1 MIKRELTN
9 TYLSSFDL
17 LTEALYL
24 CWSNS
29 FSYETNTLDKRKLK
43 DQIRSYGFYDHKY
56 AARKEIPINFIN
68 NFEFKTLIWV
78 NHFSDAV
85 NQDELCEYIELYK
98 QVIDE
103 VENNLFQLKNRDERI
118 AYANILLRNFDK
130 SHIHKRKVDVAERNR
145 LYKENF
151 EVILDRK
158 FLSEDGVSIQDNEC
172 SRTYPNYD
180 LTARLINHFDFI
192 DKLIELFY
200 CFEVD
205 LISLANQSKHNLYI
219 FNDSQSYNL
228 NCCDLKK
235 MSSNSPF
242 ENAKCKS
249 CKKHCCK
256 KSDCH
261 KIETT
266 INKDEPVYHIHEY
279 KQDIHPKFNSTLSD
293 DCLIKIMHYLSN
305 KNKLINANIDT
316 WLYWFNRKYIKVP
329 EPLKWN
335 SSPTM
340 LSNIIQQLCGESIST
355 IVKNAFCTKTYVK
368 PTKHKYERSRM
379 HKEIEQIIIISKQK
393 K

>member
-1 MIKRELTN
+1 MSFFYLHKTYYNYLQTIEIINMIKRELTN

-43 DQIRSYGFYDHKY
+43 EQILSYGFYDHKY

-78 NHFSDAV
+78 NRFSDAV
-85 NQDELCEYIELYK
+85 NQDELCEYVELYK

-130 SHIHKRKVDVAERNR
+130 GHIHRRKVDVAERNR
-145 LYKENF
+145 LYKETF
-151 EVILDRK
+151 EVILDRE
-158 FLSEDGVSIQDNEC
+158 FLSEDAASIQDDEC
-172 SRTYPNYD
+172 SDPYLNFN
-180 LTARLINHFDFI
+180 LTARLINHLDFI
-192 DKLIELFY
+192 DKLIELFS
-200 CFEVD
+200 CFEID
-205 LISLANQSKHNLYI
+205 LISLAKKYKHNLYI
-219 FNDSQSYNL
+219 FDT
-228 NCCDLKK
+228 DKR
-235 MSSNSPF
+235 
-242 ENAKCKS
+242 E
-249 CKKHCCK
+249 
-256 KSDCH
+256 
-261 KIETT
+261 IESKGEPEST
-266 INKDEPVYHIHEY
+266 INILSLIEKNNFKDTIL
-279 KQDIHPKFNSTLSD
+279 PKFTSSLSD

-305 KNKLINANIDT
+305 KNKLINANIDI
-316 WLYWFNRKYIKVP
+316 WLFWFNRKYIRVP

-340 LSNIIQQLCGESIST
+340 LSNIIQQLCGESISM
-355 IVKNAFCTKTYVK
+355 IVKKAFCTKTYVK

-393 K
+393 NN